1 MSTAALSHVGS
12 LLEKEGKL
20 DEATDLLRRGLG
32 IRNL

>member
-12 LLEKEGKL
+12 LLGQEGKL